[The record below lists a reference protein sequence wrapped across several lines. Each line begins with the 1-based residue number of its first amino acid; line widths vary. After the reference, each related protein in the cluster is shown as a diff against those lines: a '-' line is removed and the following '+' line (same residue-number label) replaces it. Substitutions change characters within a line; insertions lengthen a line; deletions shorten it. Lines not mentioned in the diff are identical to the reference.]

1 MLLVVVRERH
11 SDQDEQRHNGKH
23 HHAQHRHGE
32 QGHIELLAQVH
43 RDVLPEVVGLFAS
56 GLLRLQSVVALHHQ
70 HSRSDQRYNDHQR
83 DHAEQ
88 QDGKR
93 VVVVVDLIL

>member
-11 SDQDEQRHNGKH
+11 SDQDEQWHNGKH
-23 HHAQHRHGE
+23 HHAQHRQGE
-32 QGHIELLAQVH
+32 HGHIELLVQV
-43 RDVLPEVVGLFAS
+43 RRAILPEVVGLFAS
-56 GLLRLQSVVALHHQ
+56 GLLRLQTVVALHHR